1 MKKFRV
7 REACGPRMR
16 GAFLFAF
23 HGGSRRSRITLQS
36 ASRRSADSS
45 PWQGEPVC
53 ARCLPCFRGGGT
65 SGEAASDERVGKK
78 KRRTRGKQSPR
89 SMRFC
94 AVAVPSSVI
103 CSRITLQSASRRSAD
118 SSPWQGSRYA
128 HSASSPQG
136 GAGMRGALTALL
148 PASPF
153 PGAAVRNIKRPRIER
168 ILTRTR
174 PFRGRK

>member
-1 MKKFRV
+1 M
-7 REACGPRMR
+7 
-16 GAFLFAF
+16 
-23 HGGSRRSRITLQS
+23 GGSRRFRITLQS

-53 ARCLPCFRGGGT
+53 ALCLPCFRGGGT

-118 SSPWQGSRYA
+118 SSPWQGEPVCALCLLPARGSRYA
-128 HSASSPQG
+128 RRPHGPSARLPFSGRCCSEYKKAPHRTHPHKDAPFSGPQITG
-136 GAGMRGALTALL
+136 IRGYRSKAFSVQ
-148 PASPF
+148 PWP
-153 PGAAVRNIKRPRIER
+153 
-168 ILTRTR
+168 
-174 PFRGRK
+174 

>member
-23 HGGSRRSRITLQS
+23 HGGEPALPHNPSVSLAPLAAPLGKGSRYAHA
-36 ASRRSADSS
+36 ASPVS
-45 PWQGEPVC
+45 GEV
-53 ARCLPCFRGGGT
+53 AR

-153 PGAAVRNIKRPRIER
+153 PGAAVWNIKRPRIER